1 MSVWGR
7 LLRAIYCFALAA
19 FSLDGLDALSGWD
32 AFFIV
37 AAVWFMAQMIRHA
50 LALAEEHGE

>member
-7 LLRAIYCFALAA
+7 LLRAIYCFFFAA
-19 FSLDGLDALSGWD
+19 FSLDGVDALSGWD
-32 AFFIV
+32 ALFIV

-50 LALAEEHGE
+50 LALAEEV